1 MIIEKTF
8 RQKCDLAIRQT
19 LPFLT
24 AFIAALLMATQTHVP
39 RLNSMMP
46 MLTLGV
52 VFFWA
57 VHRPLLFGM
66 GSAFVIGLMQDLVTG
81 VPLGLGTLI
90 LLLTRAGVTPQA
102 RLFLGKPL
110 VFHWWGFILVALA
123 AAVAS
128 WILAAMILGVIAPI
142 SQVLMSALL
151 GVVVFPVTYGICIL
165 LERLLVEEP

>member
-1 MIIEKTF
+1 VIIEKTF

-24 AFIAALLMATQTHVP
+24 AFVAALLMATQTHVP
-39 RLNSMMP
+39 RLNPMMP

-66 GSAFVIGLMQDLVTG
+66 GSAFLIGLMQDLITG
-81 VPLGLGTLI
+81 VPIGLGALI
-90 LLLTRAGVTPQA
+90 LLLTRAGVAPQA

-110 VFHWWGFILVALA
+110 VFHWWGFILLALA
-123 AAVAS
+123 AALLS
-128 WILAAMILGVIAPI
+128 WILAAVILGMIAPI
-142 SQVLMSALL
+142 GQVLMSAFL
-151 GVVVFPVTYGICIL
+151 GVVVFPLTYGICTL
-165 LERLLVEEP
+165 LEKLLVEEP

>member
-66 GSAFVIGLMQDLVTG
+66 GSAFVIGLMQDLITG
-81 VPLGLGTLI
+81 VPLGLGTFI

-110 VFHWWGFILVALA
+110 VVHWWGFILLALVAALL
-123 AAVAS
+123 S
-128 WILAAMILGVIAPI
+128 WVLAAMILGVIAPI
-142 SQVLMSALL
+142 GQVLMSALL
-151 GVVVFPVTYGICIL
+151 GVVVFPVVYGICSMI
-165 LERLLVEEP
+165 ERLLVEEP